1 MRARE
6 TRLTGLETDA
16 KRTDSAAV
24 HERIRLQAT
33 AKVHAAIRARLVRSG
48 IDPACAQALHHG
60 EAEAAE
66 LARLGEK
73 PGLPGDREQFDTSGG
88 GGLADVFFAKIG
100 DMAGRYRD
108 GSTPDFARASPAE
121 LFAWCLAR
129 PAEEPRTGKPG

>member
-6 TRLTGLETDA
+6 NRLTGLEIDA
-16 KRTDSAAV
+16 KRTDSAAD
-24 HERIRLQAT
+24 HQRIRLQAT
-33 AKVHAAIRARLVRSG
+33 AKVHAAIRAGLVQSG
-48 IDPACAQALHHG
+48 IDPAYAKALHHG

-66 LARLGEK
+66 LASLGEK
-73 PGLPGDREQFDTSGG
+73 SGLPGDGEQFEASGG

-121 LFAWCLAR
+121 LFSWCLA
-129 PAEEPRTGKPG
+129 PAPPPP

>member
-6 TRLTGLETDA
+6 NRLTGLEIDA

-24 HERIRLQAT
+24 QQRIRLQAT
-33 AKVHAAIRARLVRSG
+33 VKVYAAIRAGLVQSG
-48 IDPACAQALHHG
+48 IDPANAKALHHG

-66 LARLGEK
+66 LASLGEK
-73 PGLPGDREQFDTSGG
+73 PSLPGDGEQFEASGG

-108 GSTPDFARASPAE
+108 WSTPDFTRASPAE

-129 PAEEPRTGKPG
+129 PAPPP